1 MQIKYLKKSATEG
14 QISSHIIL
22 AYSLSNHKHNANV
35 YKANIQKK
43 NLFRIVEY
51 VDRNFALTHCVLLTR
66 SQI

>member
-1 MQIKYLKKSATEG
+1 MIVSPNTEFCYANQIFEKSATEG

-43 NLFRIVEY
+43 ISI
-51 VDRNFALTHCVLLTR
+51 AL
-66 SQI
+66 SNM